1 MRNKTK
7 MENLIRESQKFKDLH
22 RQTIGYIN
30 LNPLQRGGILSD
42 DARKMISEWADGYS
56 VCDFCDGCLD
66 NIKNPPINDFVH
78 EKLPKF
84 LGTETARIT
93 NGARESKFIVIHSLC
108 EKGDTVLFDSNAHY
122 SSFVAA
128 ERACVNVVTTPETE
142 HPEFK
147 INEDSY
153 AEKIEEIKKETGKPP
168 KLALLTYPDGNYGN
182 LADAKKVGE
191 ICREYD
197 VPFLLNGA
205 YSVGRMPI
213 NAKELNADF
222 IVGSGHKSMAASG
235 PIGVLG
241 TSEEYEKIVF
251 RKSEKY
257 KIKEVELLGC
267 TSRGLPVITL
277 MASFPHVLERVRR
290 WEEEV
295 ANARWFLDKLSMIPG
310 IKPLGVQPTGHDLNF
325 IETPVFYEISK
336 KHKKRGYF
344 LQKELKAKGIVGI
357 KSGLTKFFKLS
368 MYLLT
373 MEEIKTVADAF
384 FDIYDKYEGLLE

>member
-1 MRNKTK
+1 
-7 MENLIRESQKFKDLH
+7 MENLIQQSQKFKDLH
-22 RQTIGYIN
+22 REALKYIN

-42 DARKMISEWADGYS
+42 AARKIVSEWADGYS
-56 VCDFCDGCLD
+56 VCDYCGGCLD
-66 NIKNPPINDFVH
+66 LIKNPPIEEFVH
-78 EKLPKF
+78 DKLPKF
-84 LGTETARIT
+84 LGTYAARLT
-93 NGARESKFIVIHSLC
+93 NGAREGKFAVMHSLC

-128 ERACVNVVTTPETE
+128 ERVGAEVVTVPNSEY
-142 HPEFK
+142 PEFK
-147 INEDSY
+147 IDENLY
-153 AEKIEEIKKETGKPP
+153 AEKIEEIKKAGKEP

-182 LADAKKVGE
+182 LADAKKVGK
-191 ICREYD
+191 ICREYG

-205 YSVGRMPI
+205 YSVGRMPV
-213 NAKELNADF
+213 NAKKLNADF
-222 IVGSGHKSMAASG
+222 VVGSGHKSMAASG

-241 TSEEYEKIVF
+241 TTSEYEDVLF
-251 RKSEKY
+251 RKSPKY
-257 KIKEVELLGC
+257 KIKEIELLGC

-277 MASFPHVLERVRR
+277 MASFPHVLERIRG
-290 WEEEV
+290 WDEEV
-295 ANARWFLDKLSMIPG
+295 SNARWFLDKISGIPG
-310 IKPLGVQPTGHDLNF
+310 IKPLGIQPTEHDLNF

>member
-1 MRNKTK
+1 
-7 MENLIRESQKFKDLH
+7 MENLIQQSQKFKDIH
-22 RQTIGYIN
+22 RQTSGYIN

-42 DARKMISEWADGYS
+42 DARKLVNEWADGYS
-56 VCDFCDGCLD
+56 VCDFCDGCID
-66 NIKNPPINDFVH
+66 HIKNPPIEEFVH
-78 EKLPKF
+78 DKLPEF
-84 LGTETARIT
+84 LGTEIARIT
-93 NGARESKFIVIHSLC
+93 HGARESKFIVMHSMC

-128 ERACVNVVTTPETE
+128 ERAGVNVFTTPKTE
-142 HPEFK
+142 YPEFK
-147 INEDSY
+147 INEDNY
-153 AEKIEEIKKETGKPP
+153 ADKIEEIKKETGKLP

-182 LADAKKVGE
+182 LADAKKVGK
-191 ICREYD
+191 ICHEYD

-205 YSVGRMPI
+205 YSVGRMPV
-213 NAKELNADF
+213 NARELNADF

-241 TSEEYEKIVF
+241 TGEEYENKLF

-267 TSRGLPVITL
+267 TSRGLPIITL
-277 MASFPHVLERVRR
+277 MASFPHVLERIRR
-290 WEEEV
+290 WDEEV
-295 ANARWFLDKLSMIPG
+295 SNARWFLNKISEIPG
-310 IKPLGVQPTGHDLNF
+310 IKALGVQPTKHDLNF

-344 LQKELKAKGIVGI
+344 LQKELKEKGIVGI

-368 MYLLT
+368 TYLLT
-373 MEEIKTVADAF
+373 KEEIKTVADAF
-384 FDIYDKYEGLLE
+384 LDVYEKYAGLIE